1 MRFINILGV
10 TFLFFPTFLKYK
22 SKRALMVF
30 INGVTFHS
38 NENNKYL
45 KYYDIMCNALMCY
58 YTYNKNKMTLKYI
71 LFSLAN
77 FMINSYMV
85 NNKLISLVN
94 SDFYHIFFV
103 QSPLAVCLNKV
114 KNLK

>member
-1 MRFINILGV
+1 MF
-10 TFLFFPTFLKYK
+10 
-22 SKRALMVF
+22 
-30 INGVTFHS
+30 
-38 NENNKYL
+38 
-45 KYYDIMCNALMCY
+45 NALMCY
-58 YTYNKNKMTLKYI
+58 YTYNKSKMTLKYI

-114 KNLK
+114 KNSLISFDSLSLFAYPALINFSYNCKEIFERLL